1 MKVILCGALG
11 KMGAE
16 VLKQI
21 EAADDFDLAAGVD
34 PSADGTDARIQ
45 KSLGGCKC
53 GADVI
58 IDFSHHSATRELT
71 DFAARKKLPLVVATT
86 GQTEEEL
93 EMIVAASKFIPVF
106 LSANMSVGVA
116 ILADFARCAAALMP
130 DADIEIIEKHHSEKL
145 DAPSGTALMIAK
157 EIKKS
162 RRDAEFNLGR
172 SGHGKREKNEIGIH
186 AVRLGG
192 VIGEHEV
199 ILDNGVE
206 AITLSHSAHSRSLFA
221 KGALTAARFVT
232 EQPAGLYDMYSMIEK
247 SRGGAEK

>member
-16 VLKQI
+16 VIKQI
-21 EAADDFDLAAGVD
+21 DAEDGFDLAAGIDVNADKTD
-34 PSADGTDARIQ
+34 PKMQ

-53 GADVI
+53 DADVI
-58 IDFSHHSATRELT
+58 IDFSHHSATRELC
-71 DFAARKKLPLVVATT
+71 DYAARKRLPLVIATT
-86 GQTEEEL
+86 GQTAEEL
-93 EMIVAASKFIPVF
+93 QMIVEAAKFVPVF

-116 ILADFARCAAALMP
+116 ILADFARRAAALMP
-130 DADIEIIEKHHSEKL
+130 DADIEIVEKHHNEKL

-172 SGHGKREKNEIGIH
+172 SGRGKREKNEIGIH

-192 VIGEHEV
+192 VIGEHEI

-221 KGALTAARFVT
+221 KGALTAAKFIA

-247 SRGGAEK
+247 SKAGD